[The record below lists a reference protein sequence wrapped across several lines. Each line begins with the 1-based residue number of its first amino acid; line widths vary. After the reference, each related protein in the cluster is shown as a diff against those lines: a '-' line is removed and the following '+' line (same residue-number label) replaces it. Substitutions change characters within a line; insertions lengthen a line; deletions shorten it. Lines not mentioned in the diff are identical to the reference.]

1 MINLP
6 AAPALGLRRAVTRAA
21 MPPAGPAASASAEPT
36 NTDQYRPRSLLAVM
50 QSSLNSIN
58 SYVKID
64 LLQNIDSTQ
73 T

>member
-6 AAPALGLRRAVTRAA
+6 AAPALGLRLAVTRAA
-21 MPPAGPAASASAEPT
+21 MLPAGPAASASAEPT

-50 QSSLNSIN
+50 QSSLNSI
-58 SYVKID
+58 D